1 MVPIPQRL
9 LTNERENY
17 KIQIW
22 NRYHNKFHNKKG
34 EKIWIT
40 QKSPARSLSMLVANK
55 TLSQFSIAQ
64 QDFVY
69 S

>member
-1 MVPIPQRL
+1 MKEKVI
-9 LTNERENY
+9 
-17 KIQIW
+17 
-22 NRYHNKFHNKKG
+22 RYRYGTDTITSFTIKKG

-55 TLSQFSIAQ
+55 TLSQFSIVQ